1 MLLALFWC
9 KIHCSTSSE
18 TFIEALEDTVKQA
31 DGDIEALKSSGN
43 QQEAEAVERET
54 DIVVISGW
62 GAGLAE
68 VEPQNN
74 RHAELQA
81 ELLNDI
87 ATYED
92 TD

>member
-1 MLLALFWC
+1 M
-9 KIHCSTSSE
+9 
-18 TFIEALEDTVKQA
+18 
-31 DGDIEALKSSGN
+31 
-43 QQEAEAVERET
+43 
-54 DIVVISGW
+54 SGW

-92 TD
+92 TDQSFLFDSLALHKL